1 MQRELTTSPEAQRLV
16 VPDSAAADL
25 TVRRAQAG
33 DETAFGR
40 LYDEHAGPI
49 YALCLRMSGDAVEA
63 ATLTQDVFVRAW
75 TGLAGFRGESA
86 FGTWLH
92 RLAVNVVL
100 TARRGA
106 GRRELRVEGHED
118 PDTLP
123 GAATPPPQVES
134 AIDLERAIASL
145 PEGARTVLVLY
156 DVEGYT
162 HDEIAALCGIA
173 PGTSKAQLHR
183 ARRLLRE
190 RLDR

>member
-1 MQRELTTSPEAQRLV
+1 MQREITTSPEAQRLA

-40 LYDEHAGPI
+40 LYDEHAGRI
-49 YALCLRMSGDAVEA
+49 YALCLRMSGDAAEA

-75 TGLAGFRGESA
+75 TRLASFRGESG

-100 TARRGA
+100 GARRGA
-106 GRRELRVEGHED
+106 GRRELRIVEYED
-118 PDTLP
+118 PDSLP
-123 GAATPPPQVES
+123 GAAAAPPPVES
-134 AIDLERAIASL
+134 AIDLERAIAAL

-190 RLDR
+190 RLDP